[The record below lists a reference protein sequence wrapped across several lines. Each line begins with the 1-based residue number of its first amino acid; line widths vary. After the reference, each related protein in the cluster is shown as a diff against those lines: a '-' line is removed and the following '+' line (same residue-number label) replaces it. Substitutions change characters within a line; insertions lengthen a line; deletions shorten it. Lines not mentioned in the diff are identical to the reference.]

1 MENEKTDVVTVDVK
15 TEAIEITPE
24 AAAGKKAVPAAEKAP
39 HVNPDAIL
47 PDEETAEKKG
57 TGTKDQKK
65 EQAALPEE
73 PSAQDPGQNSEPS
86 QALPDEAQKQTP
98 EAVPAVPSE
107 PVKPAAPQPKPQK
120 SAPEP
125 PARDF
130 EAEAYELLAAH
141 PELKGKGLPD
151 EVFMTCAKT
160 GRSMLSAYEGYLIRT
175 MNEELSRLKTENETL
190 RHNAENALR
199 APVSAAAESGIPNTP
214 EDPFLSGFY
223 SIV

>member
-1 MENEKTDVVTVDVK
+1 MENEKTDVVVVDVK

-39 HVNPDAIL
+39 HVNPDAIM
-47 PDEETAEKKG
+47 PEEETAEKKG
-57 TGTKDQKK
+57 TGTKDQKR
-65 EQAALPEE
+65 EQAVPPEE
-73 PSAQDPGQNSEPS
+73 PSAPDPVENTEPVQEPAAAEQKKDSEAETAVASEP
-86 QALPDEAQKQTP
+86 APT
-98 EAVPAVPSE
+98 
-107 PVKPAAPQPKPQK
+107 AAPQPEPQK
-120 SAPEP
+120 TESEP

-223 SIV
+223 SIG